1 MTAGAGRAGV
11 APAVP
16 TPYPGGKRN
25 LDEDTMVAIRSTR
38 LAHDGWLKLRVA
50 TLSGDDGVAFD
61 REIED
66 HGPAVAVLPYDPERR
81 TALLVR
87 LPRAPVLFMGA
98 PCDFPEVPAGLRDDG
113 EDPADCARRE
123 AEEEVGVR
131 LGDVEEAGHVWTMCG
146 VSTERMHLF
155 LAPYAAEDRTG
166 AGGGLAEEH
175 ENITVLEVPLA
186 ELRDMA
192 DRNAIADM
200 KTLALVQTLR
210 LRRPDLFD

>member
-1 MTAGAGRAGV
+1 
-11 APAVP
+11 
-16 TPYPGGKRN
+16 
-25 LDEDTMVAIRSTR
+25 MVAIRSTK

-50 TLSGDDGVAFD
+50 TLSGDDGVEFH

-81 TALLVR
+81 TALLVQ

-98 PCDFPEVPAGLRDDG
+98 PCDFPEAPAGIREDG

-123 AEEEVGVR
+123 AEEEVGVT
-131 LGDVEEAGHVWTMCG
+131 LAALEEAGHVWSMCG

-166 AGGGLAEEH
+166 PGGGLASEH
-175 ENITVLEVPLA
+175 ENITVREVPLA
-186 ELRDMA
+186 ELRDAA
-192 DRNAIADM
+192 DRNAICDM
-200 KTLALVQTLR
+200 KTLVLVQTLR
-210 LRRPDLFD
+210 LRRPELFG